1 MLGYQIQKLPLMTD
15 EHREKFQSDLKQLL
29 GSDAKD
35 PVNIAS
41 LANRVGLSWLY
52 NTVYRMSSSDVAHTT
67 LDALEHHVG
76 VNPQGEIVGLSF
88 GPRVEKLADTLVG
101 AMNCLLVSMHAI
113 RTRFLM
119 PELQPEIE
127 QHLDAIQMLS
137 KQV

>member
-1 MLGYQIQKLPLMTD
+1 MKD

-35 PVNIAS
+35 LVNIAS

-88 GPRVEKLADTLVG
+88 GPRVEKLADTLVV

-119 PELQPEIE
+119 PELQPEME